1 MRIIGGKWRRRNLF
15 FQGKVTRPLTDK
27 AREALF
33 NILEHTFSLEGVRV
47 LDGFAGSG
55 AVGLEF
61 LSRGA
66 AWVDWV
72 EIDQTALTH
81 LRTLQMQWQ
90 LASCGAVHAERIENF
105 LKKVSIA
112 YDFIFLGPPYR
123 YLHKAQLITT
133 VCERKLFRQC
143 FIFEHPVHESY
154 KMLPG
159 WWQTKVYG
167 TSGLS
172 FYLPLSGS

>member
-1 MRIIGGKWRRRNLF
+1 MRIIGGKWRRRNLV

-33 NILEHTFSLEGVRV
+33 NVLENTFLLEGTRV

-72 EIDQTALTH
+72 EIDPTALNH
-81 LRTLQMQWQ
+81 LRTLRLQWQ
-90 LASCGAVHAERIENF
+90 LASCSAIHAEKVEKF
-105 LKKVSIA
+105 LEKISSP
-112 YDFIFLGPPYR
+112 YDFMFLGPPYR

-133 VCERKLFRQC
+133 VCKRKLFQRC
-143 FIFEHPVHESY
+143 CILEHPVYESY
-154 KMLPG
+154 KTLPG

-172 FYLPLSGS
+172 FYLPSSG